1 MPLTK
6 LRSAKEDVLTK
17 PEAIQLLKACSDLL
31 DNLVVRLPL
40 YAGLRIGEVQ
50 HLKKSW
56 LDWDKSIITLPA
68 RQQCSC
74 YECRKWRNN
83 IWTPKTK
90 AGQRSLLI
98 VPELE
103 PYLRQ
108 LGEGVNRSRQ
118 ALEQRFERTRRRS
131 GLMKVAYPHCLRAT
145 FATRLAE
152 AGISAPSLTYIMGW
166 ATLTSAES
174 YIQSSMKRAH
184 EEFKGLVSVAT
195 VAT

>member
-1 MPLTK
+1 MPK
-6 LRSAKEDVLTK
+6 RRLRSAKEDALT
-17 PEAIQLLKACSDLL
+17 EVESQLLLIACRDSL
-31 DNLVVRLPL
+31 DNLVVRLAL

-50 HLKKSW
+50 HLRNSW
-56 LDWDKSIITLPA
+56 LDWDKGIITLPA

-98 VPELE
+98 VSELE

-108 LGEGVNRSRQ
+108 LGEGINRSRQ
-118 ALEQRFERTRRRS
+118 GLEQRFERIRRRS
-131 GLMKVAYPHCLRAT
+131 HLLKIAYPHCLRAS

-152 AGISAPSLTYIMGW
+152 QGISAPSLSYLLGW
-166 ATLTSAES
+166 DSLIPAES

-184 EEFKGLVSVAT
+184 QEMREIAGVV
-195 VAT
+195 